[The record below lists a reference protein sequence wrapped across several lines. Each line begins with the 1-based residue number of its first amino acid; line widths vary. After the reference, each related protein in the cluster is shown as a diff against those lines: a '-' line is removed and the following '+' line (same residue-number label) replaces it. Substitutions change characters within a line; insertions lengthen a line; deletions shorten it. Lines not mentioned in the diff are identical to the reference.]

1 MAGETTMALVKTNLR
16 SSDSAQAGLQPKNLL
31 INGAMDVCQKT
42 GHQPATV
49 QSNVISGSNGV
60 RIDRWN
66 VGGSGGSGIDASIE
80 YYELGNGFLTT
91 NFKNAMR
98 FNISAESASLNAD
111 DYVYA
116 QQRIET
122 KNLINRL
129 NYGQS
134 GAKKLTLSFWI
145 YSTVTGKYGVSLIN
159 RKDTSSYRRR
169 NIMSYT
175 INTANT
181 WEKKVITFVGDTDS
195 SFNFDLTKSTTQPYL
210 GVAWHFA
217 AGTNRVASASTDYSS
232 EGVWYTDNNQNVEY
246 LSCDGQTNAFTSTS
260 NDIYLTGCQL
270 EIGEV
275 ATEFEHRHHSQ
286 TLNDCYRYLYVYME
300 NATAGDTLPG
310 RLYTSRYSN
319 GGICHL
325 FYPCV
330 MYKTPNLTYTAAGG
344 TVSSDYSSSGHLQLY
359 DSDDVSWRIYNLVA
373 DAEIT

>member
-1 MAGETTMALVKTNLR
+1 MALIKTNSR
-16 SSDSAQAGLQPKNLL
+16 SLSPDTAFGLQPKNLL
-31 INGAMDVCQKT
+31 INGAMDVCQRT

-49 QSNVISGSNGV
+49 EANVISGSNGV

-66 VGGSGGSGIDASIE
+66 VGGSGSSGIDTSIMYHE
-80 YYELGNGFLTT
+80 NTNFT

-98 FNISAESASLNAD
+98 FNVSAESSSLATN

-116 QQRIET
+116 QQRIEA
-122 KNLINRL
+122 KNVINRL

-145 YSTVTGKYGVSLIN
+145 YSNVTGKYGVSLIN

-175 INTANT
+175 INAANT
-181 WEKKVITFVGDTDS
+181 WEKKVITFVGDTDTN
-195 SFNFDLTKSTTQPYL
+195 FGFDLTKATTHPYL

-217 AGTNRVASASTDYSS
+217 AGTSRVASASTDYSS
-232 EGVWYTDNNQNVEY
+232 EGVWYTDSNKNVEY

-270 EIGEV
+270 EIGED

-300 NATAGDTLPG
+300 DHDVGDNLPG
-310 RLYTSRYSN
+310 RLYSSRYSSA
-319 GGICHL
+319 GAMIHV

-330 MYKTPNLTYTAAGG
+330 MYRQPTKTYGEAGG
-344 TVSSDYSSSGHLQLY
+344 AVSSDYSSSGHLQLY
-359 DSDDVSWRIYNLVA
+359 DSDDTAWRIYNLVA
-373 DAEIT
+373 DAEIG

>member
-1 MAGETTMALVKTNLR
+1 MALVKTNSR
-16 SSDSAQAGLQPKNLL
+16 SLSPETTFGVQPKNLL

-42 GHQPATV
+42 GHQPTTV

-66 VGGSGGSGIDASIE
+66 VGGSGGSGIDCSIM
-80 YYELGNGFLTT
+80 YHELGNGFLTT

-98 FNISAESASLNAD
+98 FNVTAESSSLNTN
-111 DYVYA
+111 DYVVV

-122 KNLINRL
+122 KNVINRL

-134 GAKKLTLSFWI
+134 GAKKLTLSFWV
-145 YSTVTGKYGVSLIN
+145 YSDVTGKYGVSLVN
-159 RKDTSSYRRR
+159 RKDASGYRRR

-175 INTANT
+175 INAANT

-195 SFNFDLTKSTTQPYL
+195 NFAFDLTKSTTHPYL
-210 GVAWHFA
+210 GVTWHFA
-217 AGTNRVASASTDYSS
+217 AGTSRVASSSTDYSS
-232 EGVWYTDNNQNVEY
+232 EGVWYTDNARDVEY

-270 EIGEV
+270 EIGEF

-300 NATAGDTLPG
+300 DHDVGDNLPG
-310 RLYTSRYSN
+310 RQYSSRYSSA
-319 GGICHL
+319 GAMTHL

-330 MYKTPNLTYTAAGG
+330 MYRNPSLTYAEAAG
-344 TVSSDYSSSGHLQLY
+344 TVSSDYSSSSHLQLY
-359 DSDDVSWRIYNLVA
+359 DSDDTAWRIYNLVA
-373 DAEIT
+373 DAEIG